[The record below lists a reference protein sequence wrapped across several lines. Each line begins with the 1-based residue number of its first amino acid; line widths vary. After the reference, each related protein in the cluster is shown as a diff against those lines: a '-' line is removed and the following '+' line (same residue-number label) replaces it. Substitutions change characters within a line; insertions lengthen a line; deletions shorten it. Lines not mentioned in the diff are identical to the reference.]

1 MRENSV
7 NRREVLKT
15 GSALGMASLAG
26 CSDIPGVETSL
37 SYTGDEDQ
45 TGPEPVATEDYT
57 LPKDYTIEE
66 WSGELELNEDRPYWI
81 EKIGPQSQRGEKVA
95 KSSDCFIL
103 ECEVEVPESG
113 DEVEL
118 FLLSE
123 SNQEDFRENASPEIC
138 GEISPTQGYDY
149 THCLPNISWHD
160 SDDVEDNVVEIKPG
174 ETKYVRY
181 LIPDTDFWIV
191 IDPTNTI
198 GVLGA
203 ASAGYDSRMN
213 LNPKIRLLKDSFD
226 DAREDVLMEFDRW
239 FSEVSSDS
247 PDETISSTQSFAQ
260 SICGSGGASD
270 LSSESVE
277 DLGSDVNQLKS
288 YFDFIDSMLA
298 DVEDYFSVEVQEGFT
313 DRLESMMEWSS
324 TALPVIAS
332 LITIAENA
340 CSLANHNPNQSEQT
354 EGEKVENLL
363 MSIAGLVVQAAFLK
377 LGVARQIAGSV
388 IKSAETF
395 VLGYVRQLAGLRMFA
410 YVVNSLAVEFE
421 DGIISTILD
430 FFQRIVSE
438 ATDLFIDG
446 DEDLLD
452 QVSEEDDWEDMKF
465 LDEDKWE
472 CEGHGQDIVGAST
485 RL

>member
-1 MRENSV
+1 MWESSV

-15 GSALGMASLAG
+15 GSALGMTSLAG
-26 CSDIPGVETSL
+26 CAEIPGVETSL

-45 TGPEPVATEDYT
+45 IEPEPVATEDYT
-57 LPKDYTIEE
+57 LPEDHTIEE
-66 WSGELELNEDRPYWI
+66 WSGELELNEDYPYWI
-81 EKIGPQSQRGEKVA
+81 KKMSPQSQRGEKVA
-95 KSSDCFIL
+95 ESSECFIL

-123 SNQEDFRENASPEIC
+123 SNQEDFRENASPEVC
-138 GEISPTQGYDY
+138 GEISPAQGYDY

-181 LIPDTDFWIV
+181 LVPDTDFWIV
-191 IDPTNTI
+191 IDPTDTV
-198 GVLGA
+198 GVLGT

-213 LNPKIRLLKDSFD
+213 LEPKIRLLKNSFD
-226 DAREDVLMEFDRW
+226 EAREDVLTEFDEW
-239 FSEVSSDS
+239 FSEMSSPS
-247 PDETISSTQSFAQ
+247 TNKTIGGTQQFAH
-260 SICGSGGASD
+260 SICGSGRASD
-270 LSSESVE
+270 FSSESVD
-277 DLGSDVNQLKS
+277 DLGNDVNQLKS

-298 DVEDYFSVEVQEGFT
+298 DIEHHFSVEVQEGFT
-313 DRLESMMEWSS
+313 DRLESMMKWSS

-332 LITIAENA
+332 LITIAKNA
-340 CSLANHNPNQSEQT
+340 CSLANHNPSQAEQT

-363 MSIAGLVVQAAFLK
+363 MSVAGLVVQATFLK
-377 LGVARQIAGSV
+377 LGVARQITSSV

-395 VLGYVRQLAGLRMFA
+395 VMGYVRQLAGLRMFA
-410 YVVNSLAVEFE
+410 YVVNSLAVNFE
-421 DGIISTILD
+421 DSIISTITD

-438 ATDLFIDG
+438 ATELFIDR

-452 QVSEEDDWEDMKF
+452 QVSEDDDWESMGF
-465 LDEDKWE
+465 LDENKWE
-472 CEGHGQDIVGAST
+472 CDGHSQDVVGAST
-485 RL
+485 YI